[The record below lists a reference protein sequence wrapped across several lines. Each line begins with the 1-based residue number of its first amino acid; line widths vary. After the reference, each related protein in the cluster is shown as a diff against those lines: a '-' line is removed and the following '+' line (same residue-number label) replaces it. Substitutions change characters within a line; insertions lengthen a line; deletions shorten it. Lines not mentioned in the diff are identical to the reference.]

1 MAPSGSPNRR
11 RLTRAAGLAAVSML
25 VATGSASAADGQ
37 ILRENAANAIADN
50 YIVVLDDAKVGKG
63 KTRTVT
69 NALVREHGAKV
80 EHRYESAVRGFS
92 AEMTREE
99 ALELSKD
106 PAVAY
111 VEQDRTV
118 KALGTQAPT
127 PSWGLDRLDQRDLP
141 LNGSFTYPNTGA
153 GVTAYIIDT
162 GIRTSHSDFGGRA
175 VLGHQHHR

>member
-69 NALVREHGAKV
+69 NALVREHGAQV
-80 EHRYESAVRGFS
+80 EHRYDSAIQGFS

-118 KALGTQAPT
+118 KALARRRRRPRGAWTASTSAICRSTARTPT
-127 PSWGLDRLDQRDLP
+127 P
-141 LNGSFTYPNTGA
+141 T
-153 GVTAYIIDT
+153 
-162 GIRTSHSDFGGRA
+162 RA
-175 VLGHQHHR
+175 RA

>member
-37 ILRENAANAIADN
+37 ILRENAPNAIADN

-69 NALVREHGAKV
+69 NALVREHGAQV

-175 VLGHQHHR
+175 SWGVEHHR